1 MTAFESIYHNLSQ
14 TLLEGDVEASEA
26 LTAEALESQV
36 NPLEIINQ
44 VMIPTLTQVGE
55 KFQAGEFF
63 IPELLMAGQ
72 AAQVISK
79 RVEAAIVSVGQ
90 VTQAM
95 GTIVIGTIQ
104 GDIHDIGKSIVAT
117 MMRAHGFK
125 VVDLGRDVAPSA
137 FVDAAEEHNADIV
150 GMSSL
155 MTTTRPMIA
164 NTINLFQEVGLRDK
178 YRIVVGGGSVTPE
191 WAQGIGADGSA
202 KDAVAAVQLC
212 KMLVNVSSN

>member
-1 MTAFESIYHNLSQ
+1 MTTFESIYQHLSQ
-14 TLLEGDVEASEA
+14 TLLEGDVQASEA
-26 LTAEALESQV
+26 LTIEALDARV
-36 NPLEIINQ
+36 NPLEIINH
-44 VMIPTLTQVGE
+44 VMIPTLTQVGQ

-79 RVEAAIVSVGQ
+79 RIEAAIVSGGQ
-90 VTQAM
+90 MTQSA
-95 GTIVIGTIQ
+95 GTVVIGTIK

-117 MMRAHGFK
+117 MLRAHGFR
-125 VVDLGRDVAPSA
+125 VVDLGRDVTPSA
-137 FVDAAEEHNADIV
+137 FVEAAEEHNADIV

-164 NTINLFQEVGLRDK
+164 NTISLFQEVGLRDK
-178 YRIVVGGGSVTPE
+178 YRIIVGGGSVTPE
-191 WAQGIGADGSA
+191 WAQKVGADGSA
-202 KDAVAAVQLC
+202 KDAVAAVQMC